1 MDILPEWAPNIHPLL
16 VHFPIALL
24 SAAVLLDAIALLFR
38 KKNPALH
45 MGAVIIYVLGALGAL
60 AAFFTGRDAADSVQL
75 PAAAQTVLTEHA
87 DLALWTVWF
96 FGIYA
101 LIRIGVLLFDK
112 KARVVLWLPLLLI
125 GAGGLYLVWETAEH
139 GAQMVFQHGVGV
151 QAVEVENPVEHE
163 HDDHGD
169 SHEDSEADSSTTA
182 TPTVTENGSWTW
194 QPTGSAEGMDRV
206 FKWFSG
212 SGEAASARII
222 EDRGSVLVL
231 QPEDTPQF
239 FAYDQPLAS
248 LQADVSVNL
257 DDFDGSLRLTHHV
270 QDADNYSFLAVE
282 DGVMKQGR
290 VQNGETAIMDE
301 KPFTPSGWQTLRVVA
316 DKTHFRGYADGS
328 LITHGHGDAP
338 APGTVG
344 LRLEGTGT
352 ALVGSLDVQSLR

>member
-24 SAAVLLDAIALLFR
+24 FAAVLLDAIALLFR

-45 MGAVIIYVLGALGAL
+45 IGAVIVYVMGALGAL
-60 AAFFTGRDAADSVQL
+60 VAFFTGRDAADQVQL

-112 KARVVLWLPLLLI
+112 KARVALWLPLLLV

-151 QAVEVENPVEHE
+151 QAVTAL
-163 HDDHGD
+163 
-169 SHEDSEADSSTTA
+169 ADQVATLEQAQRQSRMADA
-182 TPTVTENGSWTW
+182 TPVVTESGSWTW
-194 QPTGSAEGMDRV
+194 QPVDSLNSDMLDDMFRWLAGS
-206 FKWFSG
+206 
-212 SGEAASARII
+212 AASAAVRTT
-222 EDRGSVLVL
+222 EDRASVLVL
-231 QPEDTPQF
+231 QPEGTPQF

-257 DDFDGSLRLTHHV
+257 DDFNGSLRLTHHV

-290 VQNGETAIMDE
+290 VDNGETTIMDE

-316 DKTHFRGYADGS
+316 DKTHFRGYAEGS